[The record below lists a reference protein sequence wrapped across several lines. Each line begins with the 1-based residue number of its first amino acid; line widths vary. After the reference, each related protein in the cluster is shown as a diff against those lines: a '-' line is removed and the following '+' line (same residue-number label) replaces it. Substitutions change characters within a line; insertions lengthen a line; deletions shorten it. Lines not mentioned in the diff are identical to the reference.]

1 MQGCT
6 TVFMVQN
13 QEKIDLSTLI
23 ESLSRHP
30 DHMDCIGMHQSDKA
44 YFIARLY
51 RQARAPLVIITP
63 SPKAARRFCDELR
76 FFLGP
81 ESAVVHYFPPY
92 NLLPYQFL
100 ASDSE
105 TAAERIRILYNLV
118 VDQSPQIIVTTIDA
132 LMKKTLPRKAL
143 SDYAELLLCDEE
155 IDREQLVGKLES
167 GGYMHTAIVEE
178 PGDYCVRG
186 GIVDIFSP
194 LYARPLRIEMF
205 GDLVES
211 LRFFSPVNQRTEEQ
225 IQEAIVLPA
234 KEAILNR
241 SQVRDTIGRI
251 REEAA
256 RVDTPVTSVRKIID
270 RLKNESNFSGSENL
284 MGFIHPDL
292 ETLFDYARA
301 GTRYVVSDHEAVRA
315 AADATTDLVQKR
327 YESGLENGGLAA
339 SPQTIYLD
347 WDTVQKDLNQ
357 TGALVLRAI
366 PMLDGPADEKDG
378 PADCHFTIQDN
389 TELIQALKHAHSL
402 DMPLKPLVDW
412 IQEYRDRGHLTLM
425 VCAFQA
431 QAERL
436 KSLLSPYA
444 IPMAFCD
451 TFPGQR
457 ARKQYHRNPLWVSVG
472 EVTSGFVWDDAG
484 IALVTAN
491 EVLGT
496 RRKRT
501 ATGRKQIQ
509 QQLLRFEDLKQ
520 DDLVVHDEHGI
531 GQYKGLT
538 KLTVASATNDYLLI
552 VYRNEDRLYLP
563 VDRMNRIQKYLGVEG
578 VVPVLDKM
586 GGKSWDRV
594 KEKAKKSTIKI
605 AKELLKIYATRKV
618 HQGYSHRSVTAELQ
632 EFENGFP
639 FEETPDQIKVIE
651 QVLDDMAQPV
661 PMDRLVCGDVGY
673 GKTEVALRAAFVSVF
688 NGKQV
693 AMLVPTTVLAEQH
706 FATFSER
713 FKAYPIN
720 IACLSRFRSRKEQ
733 GRIVSDLQSGKID
746 IVIGTHRILQKDVAF
761 KDLGLFILDEE
772 HRFGV
777 RHKEALKKIRTTIDV
792 LALTATPIP
801 RTLHMSLVGIRDIDL
816 ITTPPEYRHAVVTYV
831 SEFTDGI
838 VKDAVTRELK
848 RQGQIFFVHN
858 SVKSIERM
866 AAKLKSIVPQV
877 RLDIAHGQMPERDLE
892 KVMLRFINKEIDMLV
907 CTTIIESGLDIPS
920 ANTIFINRADRFGLA
935 QMYQLRGRVG
945 RAEERAYA
953 YLFIPPE
960 SYITRDSLKRLKVLM
975 DHSDLGSGFQIA
987 MSDLKIRGGGT
998 ILGASQSGHIAAVGY
1013 DMFLKLMEESVA
1025 ELKGDRRIEAIEPE
1039 INLPLA
1045 AFIPEDFIDDIDQR
1059 LSAYRRLSRITEIE
1073 EVVQI
1078 KAEFIDR
1085 YGNLPE
1091 EVSNLLLRIV
1101 FKILASKA
1109 GIKKLDIVRKQL
1121 VLHISEQH
1129 QANPQGLIDLILSEK
1144 SRFKL
1149 TPDHTLSVALTD
1161 GDKQGLL
1168 RQSKLIL
1175 KEIAHRVNA

>member
-1 MQGCT
+1 
-6 TVFMVQN
+6 MVQN
-13 QEKIDLSTLI
+13 QEKIDLSVLI
-23 ESLSRHP
+23 ESMSRRQ
-30 DHMDCIGMHQSDKA
+30 DRIDCIGMHQSDKA

-51 RQARAPLVIITP
+51 RQARLPLVIIVP
-63 SPKAARRFCDELR
+63 SPKEARRFADELR
-76 FFLGP
+76 FFLGS
-81 ESAVVHYFPPY
+81 ESSVVHYFPPY

-105 TAAERIRILYNLV
+105 TAAERIRILYNLIINR
-118 VDQSPQIIVTTIDA
+118 SPQIIVTTIDA
-132 LMKKTLPRKAL
+132 AMKKTLPRKEL
-143 SDYAELLLCDEE
+143 GDYAELILSNEE
-155 IDREQLVGKLES
+155 IDREQLIGKLES
-167 GGYMHTAIVEE
+167 GGYVHTAIVEE
-178 PGDYCVRG
+178 PGDYCIRG

-194 LYARPLRIEMF
+194 LYLRPLRIEMF
-205 GDLVES
+205 GDLVET

-225 IQEAIVLPA
+225 IEEAIVLPA

-241 SQVRDTIGRI
+241 SQLSAVIGRI

-256 RVDTPVTSVRKIID
+256 RVDTPVTSVRRIID
-270 RLKNESNFSGSENL
+270 RLKNEGNFSGSENL
-284 MGFIHPDL
+284 MGFISPDL

-315 AADATTDLVQKR
+315 AADATMELVQKR
-327 YESGLENGGLAA
+327 YETGLENGDVAA

-347 WDTVQKDLNQ
+347 WGKVQTDLDQ
-357 TGALVLRAI
+357 KGAIVLRAI
-366 PMLDGPADEKDG
+366 PMLDGPAAGES
-378 PADCHFTIQDN
+378 PADYNFKIQDN
-389 TELIQALKHAHSL
+389 TEIVQALKHAHSL
-402 DMPLKPLVDW
+402 EMPLKPLVDW
-412 IQEYRDRGHLTLM
+412 IQEYRERGYLTLM

-436 KSLLSPYA
+436 KTLLSPYA
-444 IPMAFCD
+444 IPMELCD
-451 TFPGQR
+451 RFPVQR
-457 ARKQYHRNPLWVSVG
+457 TRKQYHRNPLWVSVG

-484 IALVTAN
+484 IAVVTAN

-496 RRKRT
+496 RRKGT

-509 QQLLRFEDLKQ
+509 QQLLRFEDLKLG
-520 DDLVVHDEHGI
+520 DLVVHDEHGI

-538 KLTVASATNDYLLI
+538 KLTVASATNDYLLL

-563 VDRMNRIQKYLGVEG
+563 VDRMNRIQKYLGVDG

-605 AKELLKIYATRKV
+605 AKELLKIYAARKV
-618 HQGYSHRSVTAELQ
+618 HTGYSHHSVDAELQ

-639 FEETPDQIKVIE
+639 FEETPDQIRVIE
-651 QVLDDMAQPV
+651 RVLDDMTQPV

-673 GKTEVALRAAFVSVF
+673 GKTEVALRAAFMSVF
-688 NGKQV
+688 NSKQV
-693 AMLVPTTVLAEQH
+693 AVLVPTTVLAEQH

-713 FKAYPIN
+713 FKDYPVQ

-733 GRIVSDLQSGKID
+733 RQIVSDLKSGKID

-777 RHKEALKKIRTTIDV
+777 RHKEALKKIRTTVDV

-838 VKDAVTRELK
+838 VKDAITRELQRK
-848 RQGQIFFVHN
+848 GQIFFVHN

-866 AAKLKSIVPQV
+866 AVKLKSIVPQV
-877 RLDIAHGQMPERDLE
+877 RLDIAHGQMPEQELE

-1025 ELKGDRRIEAIEPE
+1025 ELKGDRRIEAIDPE
-1039 INLPLA
+1039 INLPLS
-1045 AFIPEDFIDDIDQR
+1045 AFIPENFISDIDQR
-1059 LSAYRRLSRITEIE
+1059 LSAYRRLSRITGIDEIA
-1073 EVVQI
+1073 QI
-1078 KAEFIDR
+1078 KDEFIDR

-1109 GIKKLDIVRKQL
+1109 GIKKLDIAGKQL
-1121 VLHISEQH
+1121 VLHISEKH
-1129 QANPQGLIDLILSEK
+1129 QANPQGLIDLILSDK
-1144 SRFKL
+1144 SRYRL
-1149 TPDHTLSVALTD
+1149 TPDHTLSVTLID
-1161 GDKQGLL
+1161 GDKRGLL

-1175 KEIAHRVNA
+1175 KEIAVRVNA

>member
-6 TVFMVQN
+6 TVFRYQN

-30 DHMDCIGMHQSDKA
+30 GRIDCFGMHKSDKA

-51 RQARAPLVIITP
+51 RITGLPLMIIVP
-63 SPKAARRFCDELR
+63 SPKEARQFIDELR
-76 FFLGP
+76 FFFGS
-81 ESAVVHYFPPY
+81 EASAVHYFPPY

-105 TAAERIRILYNLV
+105 TAAERIRILYNLIVNQRPQV
-118 VDQSPQIIVTTIDA
+118 VITTIDA
-132 LMKKTLPRKAL
+132 VMKKTLPRRAL
-143 SDYAELLLCDEE
+143 SDYAELILCNED
-155 IDREQLVGKLES
+155 IDREQLVRKLES
-167 GGYMHTAIVEE
+167 GGYAHTAIVEE

-186 GIVDIFSP
+186 GIIDIFSP
-194 LYARPLRIEMF
+194 LYSRPLRIEMF
-205 GDLVES
+205 GDLVET
-211 LRFFSPVNQRTEEQ
+211 LRFFSPVSQRTEEQ

-234 KEAILNR
+234 KEAILNH
-241 SQVRDTIGRI
+241 SQLKAVISRI
-251 REEAA
+251 RAEAS
-256 RVDTPVTSVRKIID
+256 RVAAPVTNVRNIID
-270 RLKNESNFSGSENL
+270 RLKTEGNFSGSENL
-284 MGFIHPDL
+284 MGFINPDL
-292 ETLFDYARA
+292 ETLFDYARD
-301 GTRYVVSDHEAVRA
+301 GTRYVITDHEAVRS
-315 AADATTDLVQKR
+315 AADATMELVQKR
-327 YESGLENGGLAA
+327 YDFGLKNGGLAA
-339 SPQTIYLD
+339 SPESTYLD
-347 WDTVQKDLNQ
+347 GETVQTDLDQ
-357 TGALVLRAI
+357 SSAIVLKAI
-366 PMLDGPADEKDG
+366 PILAGPVDAEKSQ
-378 PADCHFTIQDN
+378 AECNFKIQDN
-389 TELIQALKHAHSL
+389 SELIQALQHAHSL
-402 DMPLKPLVDW
+402 ERPLMPLVDW
-412 IQEYRDRGHLTLM
+412 IQEYRERGYLTLM

-436 KSLLSPYA
+436 STLLSPYA
-444 IPMAFCD
+444 IPVEFCD
-451 TFPGQR
+451 TFPDQR
-457 ARKQYHRNPLWVSVG
+457 VRQQYRRNPLWVSVG

-484 IALVTAN
+484 IAVVTAN

-496 RRKRT
+496 RRKGT
-501 ATGRKQIQ
+501 TTGRKQIQ
-509 QQLLRFEDLKQ
+509 QQLLRFEDLKLG
-520 DDLVVHDEHGI
+520 DLIVHDEHGI

-552 VYRNEDRLYLP
+552 EYRHEDRLYLP

-578 VVPVLDKM
+578 FVPVLDKM

-605 AKELLKIYATRKV
+605 AKELLNIYAARKV
-618 HQGYSHRSVTAELQ
+618 HKGYSHHSMESELL

-651 QVLDDMAQPV
+651 RVLDDMGQPI

-693 AMLVPTTVLAEQH
+693 AVLVPTTVLAEQH
-706 FATFSER
+706 FATFLER
-713 FKAYPIN
+713 FKAYPVQ

-733 GRIVSDLQSGKID
+733 RQIVTGLKSGKID
-746 IVIGTHRILQKDVAF
+746 IVIGTHRILQKDVMF
-761 KDLGLFILDEE
+761 KDLGLFVLDEE

-777 RHKEALKKIRTTIDV
+777 RHKEVLKKIRTTVDV

-848 RQGQIFFVHN
+848 RKGQIFFVHN

-866 AAKLKSIVPQV
+866 AAKLKSIIPQV
-877 RLDIAHGQMPERDLE
+877 RLDIAHGQMPEQDLE
-892 KVMLRFINKEIDMLV
+892 KVMLRFINKDIDMLV

-960 SYITRDSLKRLKVLM
+960 SYISRDSLKRLKVLM
-975 DHSDLGSGFQIA
+975 DHSDLGAGFQIA

-1025 ELKGDRRIEAIEPE
+1025 ELKGDRHLEPIEPE
-1039 INLPLA
+1039 INLPLS
-1045 AFIPEDFIDDIDQR
+1045 AFIPESYISDIDQR
-1059 LSAYRRLSRITEIE
+1059 LSAYRRLSRITEMDEIA
-1073 EVVQI
+1073 QI
-1078 KAEFIDR
+1078 KEEFIDR
-1085 YGNLPE
+1085 YGDLPE

-1101 FKILASKA
+1101 FRILASKA
-1109 GIKKLDIVRKQL
+1109 GVKKLDIAGKQL
-1121 VLHISEQH
+1121 ILHISEQH
-1129 QANPQGLIDLILSEK
+1129 QANPQGLIDLILSEQ
-1144 SRFKL
+1144 SRYRL
-1149 TPDHTLSVALTD
+1149 SPDHTLSVALVD

-1168 RQSKLIL
+1168 GQSKLIL
-1175 KEIAHRVNA
+1175 KEIAVRVNA

>member
-1 MQGCT
+1 MQGCP
-6 TVFMVQN
+6 TVFMIQN
-13 QEKIDLSTLI
+13 QEKIDLSALI
-23 ESLSRHP
+23 ESMSRHP
-30 DHMDCIGMHQSDKA
+30 DRMDCIGMHKSDKA

-51 RQARAPLVIITP
+51 RQARLPLVTIVP
-63 SPKAARRFCDELR
+63 SAKEARRFCDELR

-81 ESAVVHYFPPY
+81 EAASVQYFPPY

-105 TAAERIRILYNLV
+105 TAAGRMRILYNLV
-118 VDQSPQIIVTTIDA
+118 VNQSPQIIVTTIDA
-132 LMKKTLPRKAL
+132 VMKKTLPRKAL
-143 SDYAELLLCDEE
+143 NDYAELILSNEE
-155 IDREQLVGKLES
+155 IDREQLVAKLES

-211 LRFFSPVNQRTEEQ
+211 LRFFSSVNQRTEEQ
-225 IQEAIVLPA
+225 IEEAIVLPA
-234 KEAILNR
+234 KEAILDK
-241 SQVRDTIGRI
+241 SQIREVIGRI
-251 REEAA
+251 REEAG
-256 RVDTPVTSVRKIID
+256 RVDTPVTSVRTIVD
-270 RLKNESNFSGSENL
+270 RLKNEGNFSGSENL
-284 MGFIHPDL
+284 MGFINPEL

-301 GTRYVVSDHEAVRA
+301 GTRYVISDHEAVRA

-327 YESGLENGGLAA
+327 YESGLQNGGLAA
-339 SPQTIYLD
+339 SPETIYLD
-347 WDTVQKDLNQ
+347 WDTVHESLDQNS
-357 TGALVLRAI
+357 AIVLRAI
-366 PMLDGPADEKDG
+366 PMLAETAGLGDS
-378 PADCHFTIQDN
+378 PADCNFKIQDN

-402 DMPLKPLVDW
+402 EMPLKPLVEW
-412 IQEYRDRGHLTLM
+412 IQEYRERGYLTLM
-425 VCAFQA
+425 VCAFQG

-436 KSLLSPYA
+436 KSLLLPYA
-444 IPMAFCD
+444 IPMEFQD
-451 TFPGQR
+451 TFPEQR
-457 ARKQYHRNPLWVSVG
+457 ARKQSQRNPLWLCVG
-472 EVTSGFVWDDAG
+472 DVTDGFVWDDAG
-484 IALVTAN
+484 IALVTAH

-509 QQLLRFEDLKQ
+509 QQLLRFEDLKL

-578 VVPVLDKM
+578 LVPVLDKM

-594 KEKAKKSTIKI
+594 KEKAKKSTIRI
-605 AKELLKIYATRKV
+605 AKELLKIYAARKV
-618 HQGYSHRSVTAELQ
+618 HKGYSHHSVDAELQ

-651 QVLDDMAQPV
+651 RVLEDMSQPV

-713 FKAYPIN
+713 FKAYPVQ
-720 IACLSRFRSRKEQ
+720 IACLSRFRSRTEQ
-733 GRIVSDLQSGKID
+733 RQIVSDLKNGKID
-746 IVIGTHRILQKDVAF
+746 IVIGTHRILQKDVGF

-777 RHKEALKKIRTTIDV
+777 RHKETLKKIRTTIDV

-838 VKDAVTRELK
+838 VKDAVLRELQ

-866 AAKLKSIVPQV
+866 AAKLKSIVPRV
-877 RLDIAHGQMPERDLE
+877 RLDIAHGQMPEQELE

-1025 ELKGDRRIEAIEPE
+1025 ELKGDRRIEAIDPE
-1039 INLPLA
+1039 INLPLS
-1045 AFIPEDFIDDIDQR
+1045 AFIPENFIQDIDQR
-1059 LSAYRRLSRITEIE
+1059 LSAYRRLSRITAMEEIA
-1073 EVVQI
+1073 QI

-1091 EVSNLLLRIV
+1091 EVSNLLLRMV

-1109 GIKKLDIVRKQL
+1109 GIKKLDLAGKQL

-1129 QANPQGLIDLILSEK
+1129 QAKPQGLIDLILSRK
-1144 SRFKL
+1144 DRFRL
-1149 TPDHTLSVALTD
+1149 TPDHTLTVALTD

-1175 KEIAHRVNA
+1175 KEIAVRVNA

>member
-1 MQGCT
+1 MS
-6 TVFMVQN
+6 V
-13 QEKIDLSTLI
+13 LI
-23 ESLSRHP
+23 ESMSR
-30 DHMDCIGMHQSDKA
+30 DQDRIDCFGMQKADKA
-44 YFIARLY
+44 YFIARFY
-51 RQARAPLVIITP
+51 RHARVPLVIVAP
-63 SPKAARRFCDELR
+63 SPKDARRIRDELC
-76 FFLGP
+76 FFLGS
-81 ESAVVHYFPPY
+81 EASAVHYFPPY

-100 ASDSE
+100 ASNSE

-118 VDQSPQIIVTTIDA
+118 VDQRPLVIVTTIDA
-132 LMKKTLPRKAL
+132 VMKKTLPKKTLVDFADL
-143 SDYAELLLCDEE
+143 VLCNEE

-167 GGYMHTAIVEE
+167 GGYTRTAIVEE

-194 LYARPLRIEMF
+194 LYPHPLRIEMF

-211 LRFFSPVNQRTEEQ
+211 VRFFSPVNQRTEEQ
-225 IQEAIVLPA
+225 IQEAVILPA
-234 KEAILNR
+234 KEAILDR
-241 SQVRDTIGRI
+241 SQLTAVIGRI
-251 REEAA
+251 REEAS
-256 RVDTPVTSVRKIID
+256 RVNTPVTSARNLID
-270 RLKNESNFSGSENL
+270 RLKTEGNFSGSEN
-284 MGFIHPDL
+284 MMAFITPDL
-292 ETLFDYARA
+292 ESLFDYARA
-301 GTRYVVSDHEAVRA
+301 GTRYVVTDYESVLVAAEANRE
-315 AADATTDLVQKR
+315 LVQKR
-327 YESGLENGGLAA
+327 YETGLENGGLAA
-339 SPQTIYLD
+339 SPEKMYLSWEAVQTDLD
-347 WDTVQKDLNQ
+347 RN
-357 TGALVLRAI
+357 GAIVLKGI
-366 PMLDGPADEKDG
+366 PMLDGPAYAEES
-378 PADCHFTIQDN
+378 PAGCTFKVQDN

-402 DMPLKPLVDW
+402 ETPLKSLIDW
-412 IQEYRDRGHLTLM
+412 IQEYRERGYLTLM

-436 KSLLSPYA
+436 KTLLSPYG
-444 IPMAFCD
+444 IPMEFCD
-451 TFPGQR
+451 TCPDKNT
-457 ARKQYHRNPLWVSVG
+457 RKKYHRNPLFVCVG
-472 EVTSGFVWDDAG
+472 ELTNGFVWDEAG

-491 EVLGT
+491 EVFGT
-496 RRKRT
+496 RRKGTAAGRT
-501 ATGRKQIQ
+501 RIQ
-509 QQLLRFEDLKQ
+509 QQLLRFEDLKS

-538 KLTVASATNDYLLI
+538 KLTVASIINDYLLI

-578 VVPVLDKM
+578 AVPVLDKM

-605 AKELLKIYATRKV
+605 AKELLKIYAARKV
-618 HQGYSHRSVTAELQ
+618 KKGYSHQPADAELQ

-693 AMLVPTTVLAEQH
+693 AVLVPTTVLAEQH

-713 FKAYPIN
+713 FKAYPVQ

-733 GRIVSDLQSGKID
+733 RKIVADLMTGKID

-777 RHKEALKKIRTTIDV
+777 RHKETLKKIRTTIDV

-816 ITTPPEYRHAVVTYV
+816 ITTPPEYRHAVVTYI

-838 VKDAVTRELK
+838 VKDAVTRELQ
-848 RQGQIFFVHN
+848 RNGQIFFVHN

-866 AAKLKSIVPQV
+866 AAKLKAIVPQV
-877 RLDIAHGQMPERDLE
+877 RLDIAHGQMPEQELE
-892 KVMLRFINKEIDMLV
+892 KVMLRFINREIDMLV

-920 ANTIFINRADRFGLA
+920 ANTILINRADRFGLA

-960 SYITRDSLKRLKVLM
+960 SYITPDSLKRLKVLM

-1013 DMFLKLMEESVA
+1013 DTFLKLMEESVA
-1025 ELKGDRRIEAIEPE
+1025 ELKGVPRIEAIEPE
-1039 INLPLA
+1039 INLPLS
-1045 AFIPEDFIDDIDQR
+1045 AFIPENFISDIDQR
-1059 LSAYRRLSRITEIE
+1059 LSAYRRLSRITEVDEIAR
-1073 EVVQI
+1073 I
-1078 KAEFIDR
+1078 KEEFIDR
-1085 YGNLPE
+1085 YGTLPE

-1109 GIKKLDIVRKQL
+1109 GIKKLDIAAKQL
-1121 VLHISEQH
+1121 VLQISEQH
-1129 QANPQGLIDLILSEK
+1129 QANPQGLIDLILSQK
-1144 SRFKL
+1144 DRYRL
-1149 TPDHTLSVALTD
+1149 TPDHTLSVVLPD
-1161 GDKQGLL
+1161 DDKAGLL
-1168 RQSKLIL
+1168 RQAKLIL
-1175 KEIAHRVNA
+1175 KEIAVRVNA

>member
-1 MQGCT
+1 
-6 TVFMVQN
+6 MVQN
-13 QEKIDLSTLI
+13 QEKIDLNGLI
-23 ESLSRHP
+23 ESMSRHP
-30 DHMDCIGMHQSDKA
+30 ARIDCIGMHKSDKA
-44 YFIARLY
+44 YFIALLY
-51 RQARAPLVIITP
+51 RHARQPLVIIVS
-63 SPKAARRFCDELR
+63 SPKEAHRFCDELR

-81 ESAVVHYFPPY
+81 EADAVHYFPPY

-118 VDQSPQIIVTTIDA
+118 VNRSPQVVVTTIDA
-132 LMKKTLPRKAL
+132 VMKKTLPRKEL
-143 SDYAELLLCDEE
+143 GDYAELILCNEE
-155 IDREQLVGKLES
+155 LDRDQLVSKLDM

-194 LYARPLRIEMF
+194 LYSRPLRIEMF

-211 LRFFSPVNQRTEEQ
+211 LRFFSPVNQRTEEE

-234 KEAILNR
+234 KEAILDRNKI
-241 SQVRDTIGRI
+241 RDVISRI

-256 RVDTPVTSVRKIID
+256 RVDTPVTSVRNMIE
-270 RLKNESNFSGSENL
+270 RLKNDGNFSGSENL
-284 MGFIHPDL
+284 MGFLNPDL
-292 ETLFDYARA
+292 ETLFDYARV
-301 GTRYVVSDHEAVRA
+301 GTRYVVSDYEAVRT
-315 AADATTDLVQKR
+315 AADATMDLVRKR
-327 YESGLENGGLAA
+327 YESGLQHGGLAA

-347 WDTVQKDLNQ
+347 WEKVRTDLDQ
-357 TGALVLRAI
+357 RGAIVLRAI
-366 PMLDGPADEKDG
+366 AMLDGPENMGDS
-378 PADCHFTIQDN
+378 PAGCHFKIQDN

-402 DMPLKPLVDW
+402 EMPLKPLVDW
-412 IQEYRDRGHLTLM
+412 IQEYRDRGYLTLI

-436 KSLLSPYA
+436 KTLLTPYA
-444 IPMAFCD
+444 LPAELCEV
-451 TFPGQR
+451 FPYR
-457 ARKQYHRNPLWVSVG
+457 STRKQHHRNPLRICVG
-472 EVTSGFVWDDAG
+472 GVTNGFVWDDAG
-484 IALVTAN
+484 IALVSAN

-496 RRKRT
+496 RRKGT

-509 QQLLRFEDLKQ
+509 QQLLRFEDLKSG
-520 DDLVVHDEHGI
+520 DLVVHDEHGI
-531 GQYKGLT
+531 GQYNGLI
-538 KLTVASATNDYLLI
+538 KLTVASVTNDYLLI

-563 VDRMNRIQKYLGVEG
+563 VDRMNRIQKYLGVDG

-605 AKELLKIYATRKV
+605 AKELLKIYAARKV
-618 HQGYSHRSVTAELQ
+618 HTGYSHHSVDTELQ

-651 QVLDDMAQPV
+651 RVLDDMAQPL

-713 FKAYPIN
+713 FKAYPVQ

-733 GRIVSDLQSGKID
+733 NQIVSDLKSGKID

-777 RHKEALKKIRTTIDV
+777 RHKEALKKIRTTVDV

-838 VKDAVTRELK
+838 VKDAVTRELQ

-858 SVKSIERM
+858 SVKSIDRM
-866 AAKLKSIVPQV
+866 AAKLKAIIPRV
-877 RLDIAHGQMPERDLE
+877 RLDIAHGQMPEKELE
-892 KVMLRFINKEIDMLV
+892 KVMLRFINKDIDMLV

-920 ANTIFINRADRFGLA
+920 ANTIIINRADRFGLA

-960 SYITRDSLKRLKVLM
+960 SYISRDSLKRLKVLM
-975 DHSDLGSGFQIA
+975 DHSELGSGFQIA

-1025 ELKGDRRIEAIEPE
+1025 ELKGDRPIKAIEPE
-1039 INLPLA
+1039 INIPLS
-1045 AFIPEDFIDDIDQR
+1045 AFIPENFISDIDQR
-1059 LSAYRRLSRITEIE
+1059 LSAYRRLSRMTEMAEIA
-1073 EVVQI
+1073 QI

-1101 FKILASKA
+1101 FKVLASKA
-1109 GIKKLDIVRKQL
+1109 GIKKLDIAGKQL
-1121 VLHISEQH
+1121 VLHISEKH

-1144 SRFKL
+1144 SRYRL
-1149 TPDHTLSVALTD
+1149 TPDHTLSVALRD
-1161 GDKQGLL
+1161 GDIQELL

>member
-6 TVFMVQN
+6 TVFKVQN
-13 QEKIDLSTLI
+13 QEKINLNVLI
-23 ESLSRHP
+23 DTISRYQ
-30 DHMDCIGMHQSDKA
+30 DRIDCIGMHKTDKA

-51 RQARAPLVIITP
+51 RQARLPMVTIVPTP
-63 SPKAARRFCDELR
+63 KEARQFCDELR
-76 FFLGP
+76 FFLGSDA
-81 ESAVVHYFPPY
+81 SAVHYFPPY

-118 VDQSPQIIVTTIDA
+118 VNRSPQVIVTTIDA
-132 LMKKTLPRKAL
+132 VMKKTLPRKAL
-143 SDYAELLLCDEE
+143 NDYAELILCNEE
-155 IDREQLVGKLES
+155 IDREQLVAKLES

-178 PGDYCVRG
+178 PGDYCIRG

-194 LYARPLRIEMF
+194 LYSRPLRIEMF
-205 GDLVES
+205 GDMVES
-211 LRFFSPVNQRTEEQ
+211 LRFFSAVNQRTEEQ

-234 KEAILNR
+234 KEAILDR
-241 SQVRDTIGRI
+241 SQLKPVISRI

-256 RVDTPVTSVRKIID
+256 RVDTPVTSVRNIID
-270 RLKNESNFSGSENL
+270 RLKNEGNFSGFENL
-284 MGFIHPDL
+284 MGFIRPDL
-292 ETLFDYARA
+292 ETLFDYARD
-301 GTRYVVSDHEAVRA
+301 GTRYVVSDHEAVRS
-315 AADATTDLVQKR
+315 AADATTELVQKR
-327 YESGLENGGLAA
+327 YESGLQNGGLAPA
-339 SPQTIYLD
+339 PQTIYLD
-347 WDTVQKDLNQ
+347 WDTVQKNLDQ
-357 TGALVLRAI
+357 RGALVLRAI
-366 PMLDGPADEKDG
+366 PMLEGRADATQG
-378 PADCHFTIQDN
+378 PADCTFKIQDN

-402 DMPLKPLVDW
+402 EMPLKPLIDW
-412 IQEYRDRGHLTLM
+412 IQEYRERGYLTLM

-444 IPMAFCD
+444 IPMEFWE
-451 TFPGQR
+451 TFPDHTDQ
-457 ARKQYHRNPLWVSVG
+457 KQYHRNPLWVSVG

-484 IALVTAN
+484 IAMVTAH

-496 RRKRT
+496 RRKGT

-531 GQYKGLT
+531 GQYQGLI

-605 AKELLKIYATRKV
+605 AKELLKIYAARKV
-618 HQGYSHRSVTAELQ
+618 HKGYSHQSMDAELQ

-651 QVLDDMAQPV
+651 RVLDDMAQPL

-693 AMLVPTTVLAEQH
+693 AVLVPTTVLAEQH
-706 FATFSER
+706 YATFLER
-713 FKAYPIN
+713 FKTYPVQ

-733 GRIVSDLQSGKID
+733 GQIVSDLKGGKVD
-746 IVIGTHRILQKDVAF
+746 IVIGTHRLLQKDVAF

-838 VKDAVTRELK
+838 VKDAVMRELQRK
-848 RQGQIFFVHN
+848 GQIFFVHN

-877 RLDIAHGQMPERDLE
+877 RLDIAHGQMPEQELE

-1025 ELKGDRRIEAIEPE
+1025 ELKGDQRIEAIEPE
-1039 INLPLA
+1039 INLPLS
-1045 AFIPEDFIDDIDQR
+1045 AFIPENFINDIDQR
-1059 LSAYRRLSRITEIE
+1059 LSAYRRLSRITDIDEIA
-1073 EVVQI
+1073 QI

-1109 GIKKLDIVRKQL
+1109 GIKKLDVAGKQL

-1129 QANPQGLIDLILSEK
+1129 QANPQGLIDLILSDQG
-1144 SRFKL
+1144 RYRL
-1149 TPDHTLSVALTD
+1149 TPDHTLTVALTP

-1175 KEIAHRVNA
+1175 KEIAHHVNA